1 MMELEFPWL
10 YLSDD
15 MSQPSFELAER
26 REGSGEPQKSRP
38 RILVVDD
45 QKLIVDT
52 IAEILQGA
60 GFEVAVA
67 CDAWTALDLAARFE
81 PDRILSDI
89 LMPGMNGVELAIA
102 VRKMYPSVRILLF
115 SGQAG
120 ISEILEGAEERGYKF
135 DVIPKPIHPQKLIER
150 IKDQE

>member
-1 MMELEFPWL
+1 MMESEFPWL

-15 MSQPSFELAER
+15 ISQPSFELAES
-26 REGSGEPQKSRP
+26 REGSREPRRGRP

-52 IAEILQGA
+52 LAEILRGA
-60 GFEVAVA
+60 GFEVAGA
-67 CDAWTALDLAARFE
+67 CDAWAALELAASFHPE
-81 PDRILSDI
+81 RILSDI

-102 VRKMYPSVRILLF
+102 VRKMYPSIKILLF

-120 ISEILEGAEERGYKF
+120 ISEILDHAEERGYKF
-135 DVIPKPIHPQKLIER
+135 DVIGKPIHPQKLIEH
-150 IKDQE
+150 IKDQD

>member
-1 MMELEFPWL
+1 MMGREFRRL

-15 MSQPSFELAER
+15 LGQPPFGLADR
-26 REGSGEPQKSRP
+26 QEGSREPQKSRP

-67 CDAWTALDLAARFE
+67 CDAWAALDLAARFE

-150 IKDQE
+150 IRDQE